1 MKEFFASIYE
11 WFGLFPLYSRD
22 LGDHLRGWDITCSDY
37 IGTPWYSYIGWLM
50 FIITL
55 FIYALQYHM
64 IDHPRYNKKIHWW
77 LSALTIVLLNF
88 FTAVLIP
95 YNSIQSGEYCSQLN
109 FSVSDCIGF
118 GFSNSLV
125 SFIFFIFL
133 TSFKYPKY
141 FAINCSRTTFWN
153 P

>member
-50 FIITL
+50 LIITL

-95 YNSIQSGEYCSQLN
+95 YNSIQFIC
-109 FSVSDCIGF
+109 F
-118 GFSNSLV
+118 GLHRLW
-125 SFIFFIFL
+125 IFKFL
-133 TSFKYPKY
+133 SEFYL
-141 FAINCSRTTFWN
+141 FHLSHFF
-153 P
+153 